1 MDNIARMDHMDPNI
15 NQFIN
20 NIINQTKM
28 VELTLHNIYEIKL
41 IDKDTNDVDTY
52 YGVNLMTNWF
62 FKNRYMGDAD
72 TASRNCYIMIGDGI
86 NASHQPSVDNR
97 AMYHIITN
105 TYKSNDTSQ
114 SVQPVEYNSTDRMIL
129 QTIKVCKTKY
139 DYNINGYDSDV
150 TINEIG
156 YGNSPTILYSHS
168 KVYDIN
174 GTEKT
179 IIKRPNQSLEITLYW
194 KISIPESV
202 FTSLETNGIYG
213 AFSPYILLRDIS
225 NSINSKPR
233 IYPYLRNSARTLCG
247 STNYSDSASYQKA
260 WYSDFGS
267 TSYGGTI
274 VQNDDGSRTW
284 NSSSESYVLETD
296 KFDSFTSVLYRNSC
310 PGYITNIKCAAF
322 YSGICLFRY
331 FKLPAPETIETIVKT
346 TMFYNCNFY
355 NIMGV
360 NYQYRT
366 NNRDYIED
374 RYAQQY
380 LRGYLPVVDMDIQ
393 SVCRYNFSTA
403 AFDVEE
409 SFNNPKQNDYDLT
422 GFHCACYQWMKWPDN
437 KSRDSYV
444 CTNQNTTTR
453 LITSFDGTGAT
464 CYATDKWWDVSTWEL
479 VSNTEAVEQSL
490 QRKKYYIFNK
500 AINLANSTST
510 LSLST
515 SNAWIPNPQT
525 QYTNGVH
532 KINEQ
537 FERHV
542 DETNALLYANNNSIR
557 YITHANEDYN
567 FYVQN
572 NIVFRRPE
580 TQFSICPAQYIFNNV
595 NSIFRDVIPD
605 IRWVFL
611 GNQLITATGKL
622 IYLVK
627 SYATNTQP
635 GYTREAY
642 GINFCITNLALQDD
656 AINSSTKAVSINDKF
671 THTLKTIDNYVC
683 VTHGKYL
690 LCSGNNELIIYNTD
704 TDDYWLYPYKINK
717 VREIHG
723 TSKIILNPSSD
734 NNRWTI
740 YDCDTKQITHQF
752 DVPSD
757 YAPTKFL
764 AFEDW
769 IYIYATYGSTHAM
782 LLYTISTQE
791 LKQIEYPSILDSYGF
806 YGFTQYYNDSTYSAN
821 GVSSTNTDYFISDAS
836 KYNSCGVQYKDGIL
850 CIVSPDY
857 YNSFIIISRYNPEHI
872 INQSTFLSESDY
884 SGVSSALIQL
894 CKIYENYYVGFTV
907 ASYSSGYYRSTKF
920 YDIGRIIRND
930 NAVTSSNESE
940 YQVDYLCFNRDGMNP
955 WYFNVMTA
963 YKNKI
968 YAYGNYFS
976 GCNVEVLPPEGIITH
991 KINFKTNTITR
1002 WNNPKKITLPKL
1014 SLTLTNIINHN

>member
-1 MDNIARMDHMDPNI
+1 MDNITRMDHLDPNI
-15 NQFIN
+15 DVFLDNVIKKN
-20 NIINQTKM
+20 SNEM
-28 VELTLHNIYEIKL
+28 MLHNIYELKL

-52 YGVNLMTNWF
+52 YGMNLMTNWF

-72 TASRNCYIMIGDGI
+72 TISRDCYIMIGDGI
-86 NASHQPSVDNR
+86 DATHQPSVDNR

-105 TYKSNDTSQ
+105 TYKSNDMSQ
-114 SVQPVEYNSTDRMIL
+114 SFYPVEYRNTDRMIL
-129 QTIKVCKTKY
+129 QTMKVCKTKY
-139 DYNINGYDSDV
+139 DYNINGYDSNI

-156 YGNSPTILYSHS
+156 YGYSQTILYSHS

-174 GTEKT
+174 GNEKT
-179 IIKRPNQSLEITLYW
+179 IIKRPNQSLEITFYW
-194 KISIPESV
+194 KISVPESV
-202 FTSLETNGIYG
+202 FTSLEANGIYG
-213 AFSPYILLRDIS
+213 AISPHILLFKIS
-225 NSINSKPR
+225 NNVGNKPR
-233 IYPYLRNSARTLCG
+233 IYPYLRNSARTLAG
-247 STNYSDSASYQKA
+247 SANYQQADMYVKS
-260 WYSDFGS
+260 WYSYFGS
-267 TSYGGTI
+267 TDYGGTI
-274 VQNDDGSRTW
+274 TQNDDGSRTW
-284 NSSSESYVLETD
+284 DSSPESYVLETD
-296 KFDSFTSVLYRNSC
+296 KFDSVTSVLYRDNA
-310 PGYITNIKCAAF
+310 PGNITGNKCHAFSDNIM
-322 YSGICLFRY
+322 LFKY
-331 FKLPAPETIETIVKT
+331 FKLPSPETIETIVKT

-366 NNRDYIED
+366 RNHGYNED
-374 RYAQQY
+374 PYASRY

-393 SVCRYNFSTA
+393 SVHRYNFSTS

-409 SFNNPKQNDYDLT
+409 TFNNPKQNDYDLT
-422 GFHCACYQWMKWPDN
+422 GFHCAGYQWITWPDN
-437 KSRDSYV
+437 KVRNSYV
-444 CTNQNTTTR
+444 CANQNTTTR
-453 LITSFDGTGAT
+453 SITSFSGTGAT

-479 VSNTEAVEQSL
+479 VSNTEAIDQSL
-490 QRKKYYIFNK
+490 QRKKYYIFDK
-500 AINLANSTST
+500 TISLANSYST
-510 LSLST
+510 LSVSQ
-515 SNAWIPNPQT
+515 NYWIPNPQT

-595 NSIFRDVIPD
+595 NSIFSNVIPD
-605 IRWVFL
+605 VRWVYI
-611 GNQLITATGKL
+611 GNQLITTTGKL

-627 SYATNTQP
+627 SYVTNTQP
-635 GYTREAY
+635 GVTREAY
-642 GINFCITNLALQDD
+642 GIRFCITNLALQDD
-656 AINSSTKAVSINDKF
+656 AINASTKAVSINDKF
-671 THTLKTIDNYVC
+671 THTLATIDNYVC

-690 LCSGNNELIIYNTD
+690 LCYGYNELVIYNTD

-723 TSKIILNPSSD
+723 TSKIILDPSSD
-734 NNRWTI
+734 NNQWTI

-752 DVPSD
+752 DIPND

-769 IYIYATYGSTHAM
+769 VYIYATYGSTHAM

-791 LKQIEYPSILDSYGF
+791 LKQIEYPSILDSYAF
-806 YGFTQYYNDSTYSAN
+806 YGFTQYYNATNYSTNS
-821 GVSSTNTDYFISDAS
+821 VSSTNTDYFISNAS

-872 INQSTFLSESDY
+872 ISQSTFLSESEY
-884 SGVSSALIQL
+884 GSAANSALIQL

-907 ASYSSGYYRSTKF
+907 DSTSSGYDRSTKF
-920 YDIGRIIRND
+920 YDVGRIIRND
-930 NAVTSSNESE
+930 NAFTSSDESE
-940 YQVDYLCFNRDGMNP
+940 YQVDYLCFNRDGMSVSD
-955 WYFNVMTA
+955 FNVMTA

-991 KINFKTNTITR
+991 KIKFKTYTITR

-1014 SLTLTNIINHN
+1014 SFTLTNIINHN